1 MSSSASSSP
10 SAEHLKVQPKPLHQL
25 TAELFVVIAL
35 KIALL
40 TLIWWVA
47 FAPQPK
53 PDVSP
58 DAIAHRLAPTPQ
70 TPTEGQP

>member
-10 SAEHLKVQPKPLHQL
+10 SAGNIKAQSKPLHRL

-58 DAIAHRLAPTPQ
+58 DAIAHRLAPISQ
-70 TPTEGQP
+70 TPPEGHP